1 MQPVNTKIA
10 TSIHAVRAAMLLSA
24 LALAVITTACSHAVG
39 AANSPTSTKTSSSA
53 VTPETAVT
61 GIKPAVAAGGEKTAT
76 SSTPR
81 TSNVYKSR
89 DYGVSFV
96 YPWQYT
102 FVSAKAVAAGDPSL
116 KPKSDGHDGQL
127 TLARIEVPK
136 GFYSDTDFES
146 GYFTLSLNQSLD
158 QQACESLLGVAKDG
172 KPATDTI
179 NGAEF
184 RWMETESGG
193 HGSAT
198 KLRQYV
204 TFTSGTCYEVE
215 MGVKTKNGDGLAR
228 EVNPDK
234 VLGRLDAILKSVK
247 IQPAESTSAAEEESS
262 TAGPASAS
270 PQPQSTEKSAV
281 TVQQH

>member
-1 MQPVNTKIA
+1 MQPVNPKIA
-10 TSIHAVRAAMLLSA
+10 TSNHTVRAAMLLSA
-24 LALAVITTACSHAVG
+24 LALAVSTTACSRAVG

-102 FVSAKAVAAGDPSL
+102 FVSAKGVATGDASL
-116 KPKSDGHDGQL
+116 RPKSDGHDGQV
-127 TLARIEVPK
+127 TLARIEIPK

-146 GYFTLSLNQSLD
+146 GYFTLSLNQTLD

-193 HGSAT
+193 HGSASKT
-198 KLRQYV
+198 RQYV

-234 VLGRLDAILKSVK
+234 VLGRLDAILKSMK

-262 TAGPASAS
+262 TAGPVSAS
-270 PQPQSTEKSAV
+270 PQPQSEKS
-281 TVQQH
+281 TVSVPQH